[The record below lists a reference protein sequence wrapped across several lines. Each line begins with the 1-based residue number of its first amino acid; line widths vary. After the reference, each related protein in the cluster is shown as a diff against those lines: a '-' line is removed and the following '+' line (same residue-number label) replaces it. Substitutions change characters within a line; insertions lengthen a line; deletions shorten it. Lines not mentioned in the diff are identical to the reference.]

1 MEIIPNSQANDQLQE
16 EIADLER
23 KFLLAKKVSLKK
35 SIADLTSTNNTS
47 SQLFMPSQTSNAPIQ
62 TFTAQSTPSAFG
74 QFFEQLGGKEH
85 FLPFMQEFRSI
96 DIQHIRDIKRN
107 KFKPGNIVKL
117 STSIRR
123 TGEIAK
129 NVKLGLS
136 GSQNRDSGGGLH
148 CRRRQEHCVAAS
160 FFSRIQA
167 NSSFPRPLGRSIST
181 ESCPRQVHRGPLC

>member
-47 SQLFMPSQTSNAPIQ
+47 SQSSMPSQTSSPD
-62 TFTAQSTPSAFG
+62 SDVHRS
-74 QFFEQLGGKEH
+74 EH
-85 FLPFMQEFRSI
+85 
-96 DIQHIRDIKRN
+96 
-107 KFKPGNIVKL
+107 
-117 STSIRR
+117 
-123 TGEIAK
+123 A
-129 NVKLGLS
+129 LGLRPILRATRWERIFPS
-136 GSQNRDSGGGLH
+136 IHARISLHRHTTHPGHKKKQVQARKHRETQHQHKKDRGDCQERQTRLIGSQNRDSGRGLH
-148 CRRRQEHCVAAS
+148 RRRRQEHCVAAS

-181 ESCPRQVHRGPLC
+181 ESCPRQVH